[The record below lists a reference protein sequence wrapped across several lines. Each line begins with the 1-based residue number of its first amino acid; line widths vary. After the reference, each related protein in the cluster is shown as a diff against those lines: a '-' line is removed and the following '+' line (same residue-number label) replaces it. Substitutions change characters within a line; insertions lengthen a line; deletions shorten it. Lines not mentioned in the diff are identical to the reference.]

1 MAPALRASTT
11 LKWEPRMPANQAAQ
25 ILPKAQC
32 QELFGCLQD
41 AARSLGISDV
51 EALFGA
57 HCPALTR
64 FANNTIHQNVAEQ
77 DRWISVRVALDHQ
90 TARATTNRFDPDSI
104 RNAVSQALALA
115 RSAAPNPDLLPLNQ
129 PSVISETKRFHPA
142 TASATPEHR
151 GRAVAEA
158 IRIVESAGQTAAGI
172 YCTGQSAEA
181 IFNSR
186 GVAAWHAETMAQFS
200 ITAMAG
206 DSSGW
211 AKASAVSHEAIDPL
225 ALARG
230 AAEKARLSQD
240 PHEIAPGR
248 YT

>member
-1 MAPALRASTT
+1 
-11 LKWEPRMPANQAAQ
+11 MPPEIGAAMLSQ
-25 ILPKAQC
+25 SEC
-32 QELFGCLQD
+32 RELFDRVQK
-41 AARSLGISDV
+41 AAASLGVSDV

-57 HCPALTR
+57 HCAALTR

-129 PSVISETKRFHPA
+129 PSVISETRRFHAA

-151 GRAVAEA
+151 GRTVAEA

-186 GVAAWHAETMAQFS
+186 GVAAWHAETTAQFS

-230 AAEKARLSQD
+230 AAEKARLSRD
-240 PHEIAPGR
+240 PH
-248 YT
+248 